1 MCLSIEKQEHSMVG
15 KWTHSVIYVLIIAVL
30 MGCNST
36 TGAPAT
42 ATEKPLGP
50 TSSPTAPVATATPDP
65 TATPTAQATSTPAST
80 ATPAAPADAV
90 VVNTLNQEVYPF
102 TADGNCSLGEAIQ
115 TIVTQQAQ
123 DKCALPAGSS
133 TIYLPAGTYSLTQ
146 SDNAPAVLFGTMQR
160 TSREGLSPAGF
171 PLITSKLTILGNG
184 STIQRSGST
193 KFGIFQVF
201 VGGNLT
207 LQDLTISGGD
217 TSQDQNSSGGA
228 VEVLGGSVLL
238 EHVTLTGNQAI
249 QGGAIANNV
258 PNSEAKL
265 VNSVVTNNSS
275 LEDGGG
281 IYNSG
286 TLIIQDSEISKNT
299 SRHTVFGGGG
309 IYNSNGS
316 QLTLDHSSLVGNLA
330 LQGGGIYNDGGSI
343 NIINQSVI
351 SGNVATEQKAF
362 IPHGGGG
369 INNISSGTVTI
380 DQSFV
385 IGNQAAGTTGG
396 GIYNQASLK
405 VTGSVLAGNVS
416 GSGGAVFND
425 SQGTGSV
432 TSSCILNNQVLLA
445 HTAGV
450 GNGIVNTNTAAF
462 DASQNWWGTPGG
474 PGSSISPG
482 VTTAPFLN
490 AAAGLCASAL
500 PTPYPTPPGP

>member
-1 MCLSIEKQEHSMVG
+1 MI
-15 KWTHSVIYVLIIAVL
+15 VLL
-30 MGCNST
+30 GCNLT

-42 ATEKPLGP
+42 ATGQPLGP
-50 TSSPTAPVATATPDP
+50 TSSPTLLVIPATSAPTSI
-65 TATPTAQATSTPAST
+65 PTAQASSTPAST
-80 ATPAAPADAV
+80 PTPSAPAAPADAV
-90 VVNTLNQEVYPF
+90 VVDTLNQEVYPF

-133 TIYLPAGTYSLTQ
+133 TIYLPSGTYTLTQ
-146 SDNAPAVLFGTMQR
+146 SDNAPAVLFGHMQR
-160 TSREGLSPAGF
+160 TSREGLPPAGF

-184 STIQRSGST
+184 STIQRSGPT

-217 TSQDQNSSGGA
+217 TSADHNSSGAA
-228 VEVLGGSVLL
+228 VSVLGGSVLL
-238 EHVTLTGNQAI
+238 DHVTLTGNQAF

-258 PNSEAKL
+258 PGAEVKL
-265 VNSVVTNNSS
+265 MSSVVSNNSS
-275 LEDGGG
+275 LDNGGG

-286 TLIIQDSEISKNT
+286 TLVIQDSQISNNS
-299 SRHTVFGGGG
+299 SRNTVFGGGG
-309 IYNSNGS
+309 IYNDNG
-316 QLTLDHSSLVGNLA
+316 QVTLDHSQLVGNLA
-330 LQGGGIYNDGGSI
+330 LEGGGLYNDGGSV

-369 INNISSGTVTI
+369 INNISSGAVVTI

-405 VTGSVLAGNVS
+405 VTGSVLAGNIA
-416 GSGGAVFND
+416 GSGGAIFND
-425 SQGTGSV
+425 SDGSGSV
-432 TSSCILNNQVLLA
+432 GSSCILNNQVLLA
-445 HTAGV
+445 HTAGL
-450 GNGIVNTNTAAF
+450 GNGIANANSAAF
-462 DASQNWWGTPGG
+462 AASQNWWGTPGG
-474 PGSSISPG
+474 PGNSVSPG
-482 VTTAPFLN
+482 VTATPSLS
-490 AAAGLCASAL
+490 AAAGLCASAP
-500 PTPYPTPPGP
+500 PTPFPTPPGP